1 MLSTLTIR
9 GCVGT
14 LAARYRQIGVLRKRI
29 DLHVVDD
36 NLVRRDADH
45 GGDPGVKAVDV
56 DGGGAF
62 GGGVSAPAVL
72 QKIDPQYPES
82 ARLGKFSG
90 SVLLSTVVDV
100 DGTPRDITLMRSA
113 GFGLDE
119 KAVEAL
125 AQRHFKPGTMN
136 GRPVPVRAQIE
147 VNFRLL

>member
-1 MLSTLTIR
+1 MSLMTIWSAGTPTMAAILASRPSTLMEAAPLGAVFRHQRFFRRLILSIR
-9 GCVGT
+9 SPPG
-14 LAARYRQIGVLRKRI
+14 
-29 DLHVVDD
+29 
-36 NLVRRDADH
+36 LV
-45 GGDPGVKAVDV
+45 
-56 DGGGAF
+56 
-62 GGGVSAPAVL
+62 S
-72 QKIDPQYPES
+72 S
-82 ARLGKFSG
+82 SG